1 MKLKDNMWFKVRFLS
16 GEKLK
21 PVSDSPTPYIT
32 KDGEISEGLI
42 ARKATYDSAPFIKL
56 FKGASVLR
64 STLSSA
70 GGKMFD
76 LVLFV
81 LETQRD
87 TSIITISTNSLEDFI
102 DAGKKINPEFNIS
115 RATMNRGINELIKN
129 GVILKLRP
137 NEYQINP
144 TLFFNGDR
152 IKALAK
158 ESKNWEK

>member
-1 MKLKDNMWFKVRFLS
+1 MSVKDNMWFNVRFVS

-21 PVSDSPTPYIT
+21 PVSESPTPYIT

-42 ARKATYDSAPFIKL
+42 AKKSTYDSAPFIKL

-64 STLSSA
+64 ATLSGA

-87 TSIITISTNSLEDFI
+87 TSIITISMNSLEDFI
-102 DAGKKINPEFNIS
+102 DAGRKINPDFNIS
-115 RATMNRGINELIKN
+115 RATMNRGINELIEK

-158 ESKNWEK
+158 ESRSFEK

>member
-1 MKLKDNMWFKVRFLS
+1 MMKDNMWFNIRFVS
-16 GEKLK
+16 GERLK
-21 PVSDSPTPYIT
+21 QVSESPTPYIT

-42 ARKATYDSAPFIKL
+42 AKKATYDSAPFIKL
-56 FKGASVLR
+56 FKGSSVLR
-64 STLSSA
+64 STLTSA
-70 GGKMFD
+70 GGRMFD

-87 TSIITISTNSLEDFI
+87 TSIITISMNSLDDFI
-102 DAGKKINPEFNIS
+102 EAGRKIDPNFNIS
-115 RATMNRGINELIKN
+115 RATMNRGINELIEK

-144 TLFFNGDR
+144 RLFFNGDR

-158 ESKNWEK
+158 ESKKWEK